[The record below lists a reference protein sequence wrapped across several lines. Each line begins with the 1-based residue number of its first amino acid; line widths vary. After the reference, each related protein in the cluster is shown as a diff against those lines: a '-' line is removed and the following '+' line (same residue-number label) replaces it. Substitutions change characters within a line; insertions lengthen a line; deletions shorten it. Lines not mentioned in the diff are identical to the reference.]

1 MSENGC
7 RTSHYEEAIESH
19 PEAIA
24 WLQVKKRWQRVDLS
38 WQTRQRRTV
47 FGVARTQQADD
58 LIFACFI
65 DGRDKIDSCVRLTK
79 EGDVEMGVQTLSV
92 SMHCICVPVCSGC
105 VGLADSKTPAP
116 RQVRCLCSRYLGPC
130 CVQRAPLESYGQ
142 PPVPPI
148 LRSAG
153 TASRSSQC
161 SRRAPPSGSTR

>member
-1 MSENGC
+1 LSENGC

-65 DGRDKIDSCVRLTK
+65 DSRDKIDSCVRLTRK
-79 EGDVEMGVQTLSV
+79 EM
-92 SMHCICVPVCSGC
+92 
-105 VGLADSKTPAP
+105 
-116 RQVRCLCSRYLGPC
+116 
-130 CVQRAPLESYGQ
+130 
-142 PPVPPI
+142 
-148 LRSAG
+148 
-153 TASRSSQC
+153 
-161 SRRAPPSGSTR
+161 